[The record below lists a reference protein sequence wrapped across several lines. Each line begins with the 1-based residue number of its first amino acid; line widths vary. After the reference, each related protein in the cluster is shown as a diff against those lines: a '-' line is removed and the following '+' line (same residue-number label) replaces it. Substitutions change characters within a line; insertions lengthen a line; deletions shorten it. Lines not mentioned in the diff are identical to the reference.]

1 MGAAFV
7 AAGFVIVF
15 GADTTGAGFVAE
27 ALLFD
32 YCCGKAPSSRPANI
46 PAIPPMPLYLFTGL
60 AVAAGHA
67 FGTKTL

>member
-1 MGAAFV
+1 MGAAFA
-7 AAGFVIVF
+7 AAGFVVVL
-15 GADTTGAGFVAE
+15 GTDTTGAGFMAA

-32 YCCGKAPSSRPANI
+32 CCCGKALSLRPANI

>member
-1 MGAAFV
+1 MGTAFA
-7 AAGFVIVF
+7 AAGFVVVL
-15 GADTTGAGFVAE
+15 GTDTTGAGFVAA

-32 YCCGKAPSSRPANI
+32 CCCGKAPSLRPANI

-60 AVAAGHA
+60 AVAVGHA

>member
-1 MGAAFV
+1 MGAAFA
-7 AAGFVIVF
+7 AAGFVVVL
-15 GADTTGAGFVAE
+15 GTDTTGAGFMAA

-32 YCCGKAPSSRPANI
+32 CCCGKAPSLRPANI